1 MQIPIKEIKMRNR
14 IRRQVGDLSA
24 LKQSMR
30 RHGLLQPVLI
40 DPDNYLIAGFR
51 RLEAAQELGWE
62 TIEARMIDVAD
73 RKESLL
79 IEAEENTTRRD
90 FSPEELEKAE
100 RLLDRYGRSG
110 LLWRLVNFL
119 MDLFDRIF
127 RR

>member
-1 MQIPIKEIKMRNR
+1 MQIPIKDIKLRNR

-40 DPDNYLIAGFR
+40 DSDNNLIAGFR
-51 RLEAAQELGWE
+51 RLEAAKELGWE
-62 TIEARMIDVAD
+62 TLEARMLEVAD

-90 FSPEELEKAE
+90 FTPEELEKAE
-100 RLLDRYGRSG
+100 RLLDRYSHSG
-110 LLWRLVNFL
+110 LLWRILNWI
-119 MDLFDRIF
+119 MDLIDRIF

>member
-1 MQIPIKEIKMRNR
+1 
-14 IRRQVGDLSA
+14 
-24 LKQSMR
+24 MR

-40 DPDNYLIAGFR
+40 DPDNVLIAGFR

-62 TIEARMIDVAD
+62 SIEARMLDVAD

-100 RLLDRYGRSG
+100 QLLDRYSRSG
-110 LLWRLVNFL
+110 IFWRLINWL
-119 MDLFDRIF
+119 LDIIDRLF

>member
-1 MQIPIKEIKMRNR
+1 MQVPIKDIKLRNR

-40 DPDNYLIAGFR
+40 DPDNVLIAGFR

-62 TIEARMIDVAD
+62 SIEARMLDVAD

-100 RLLDRYGRSG
+100 QLLDRYSRSG
-110 LLWRLVNFL
+110 IFWRFINWLLDIIDRL
-119 MDLFDRIF
+119 F